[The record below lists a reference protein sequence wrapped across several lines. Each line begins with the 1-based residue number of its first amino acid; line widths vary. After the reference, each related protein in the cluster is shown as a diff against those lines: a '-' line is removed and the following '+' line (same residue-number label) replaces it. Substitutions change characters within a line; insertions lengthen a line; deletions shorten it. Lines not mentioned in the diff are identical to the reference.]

1 LCAAWQ
7 GWFYAQVVTA
17 QDTFKAM
24 LRLAIAPGLRAL
36 GFKGSGQVYEP
47 PDEQYWS
54 LLGFQRSVASDRH
67 EARFTINLSVAEKAG
82 WAEARRE
89 HSYYP
94 VKPNPNIHCG
104 FEWYEAHRQPA
115 AGAQGPLVRL
125 SEKDWPDHLLE
136 EVLDAIRTYALPA
149 MRAQMTPPAP

>member
-1 LCAAWQ
+1 
-7 GWFYAQVVTA
+7 
-17 QDTFKAM
+17 M

-104 FEWYEAHRQPA
+104 FEWYERIGSLLPEHKDHWW
-115 AGAQGPLVRL
+115 RL
-125 SEKDWPDHLLE
+125 
-136 EVLDAIRTYALPA
+136 
-149 MRAQMTPPAP
+149 